1 MERRRSLQGLFS
13 DHTGLDSF
21 QLLFF
26 WIELLL
32 LGSPCQLT
40 LVIEARLNFPHAS
53 YKPARRSQ
61 TQPPGHPLKI
71 AKNVTRYSTVTS
83 MATPKQRNP
92 LFQEDRLILAL
103 NAHKQG
109 QFLSFRSAV
118 KI

>member
-1 MERRRSLQGLFS
+1 MEDEGPSRGLFS

-53 YKPARRSQ
+53 C
-61 TQPPGHPLKI
+61 
-71 AKNVTRYSTVTS
+71 ST
-83 MATPKQRNP
+83 
-92 LFQEDRLILAL
+92 
-103 NAHKQG
+103 
-109 QFLSFRSAV
+109 
-118 KI
+118 